1 MDLGAVFSN
10 NSPANHVWI
19 NADLSQKVSWV
30 REKLPDRNVTNF
42 AKDWKDALLIRE
54 LVNATQ
60 PGLIP
65 PKLYA
70 DKSNGEGNAKLGM
83 QIAHDTFEIPQV
95 ISPFDWASGQLDELG
110 LLLVSAILQVQE
122 PPQRHW
128 ELKMSECTDSVLGS
142 RHCM

>member
-1 MDLGAVFSN
+1 MELGAVFSN

-19 NADLSQKVSWV
+19 NADFSQKVSWV
-30 REKLPDRNVTNF
+30 REKLTDRNVTNF
-42 AKDWKDALLIRE
+42 AKDWKDGVLIRE

-70 DKSNGEGNAKLGM
+70 DKSNGEENAKLGM
-83 QIAHDTFEIPQV
+83 QIARDTFKIPQV
-95 ISPFDWASGQLDELG
+95 ISPFDLASGQLDELS
-110 LLLVSAILQVQE
+110 LLLLSAILQVQE
-122 PPQRHW
+122 PPQTHW
-128 ELKMSECTDSVLGS
+128 ERKKSECTASDLGS